1 MVKKEFKPEKNRGWL
16 FRHDYKNH
24 DNPEDKSPDYKGT
37 FNQDFYLQDY
47 REDKSPDYKGTFNFD
62 GEVKKIS
69 LWKSTT
75 KKGDPMLK
83 LSIYEPQGGAKPTN
97 VALSDD
103 DLPF

>member
-1 MVKKEFKPEKNRGWL
+1 MAKKEFKPEKNRGWL
-16 FRHDYKNH
+16 FRNDYKNH
-24 DNPEDKSPDYKGT
+24 DNP
-37 FNQDFYLQDY
+37 
-47 REDKSPDYKGTFNFD
+47 EDKSPDYKGTFNFD

-97 VALSDD
+97 IALSDD